1 MISNKSF
8 SYFYFSIVCV
18 LGIFMLAFV
27 LFIYGVLMRAN
38 EDLSLGE
45 SVELQLKTGAIFKP
59 LELNEYRYKMELLKM
74 IKPKVIALGS
84 SRVLQLRE
92 ESFSASFLSM
102 GRAMNHLNE
111 GLVFLKEMVHYHKP
125 EVILLGLDF
134 WWFNIKLHQPS
145 SFGGNDTK
153 QNMQKK
159 INTMMSK
166 IFKGELSFD
175 ILRYSFG
182 SNAVT
187 NYKNIGINALQYSN
201 GFRPDGSY
209 QYASFILGDGRNS
222 DIAFS
227 NTFERIA
234 QGNKRFEYGEMVSA
248 ERMQILYD
256 IIDFCKQNGIKL
268 VAFIPPLANEVIEKM
283 ESYGSKYYYIRE
295 FREKIKQLEIESY
308 DFHDMRKYVK
318 NSCEFFDGFHGGEVL
333 YQRIL
338 KEIYHADSILK
349 NYLNIKLIEETI
361 TEFSGKTLIIYD
373 KSKFKKIQEN
383 DFLQLGCKK

>member
-18 LGIFMLAFV
+18 FGIFMLAFIPFV
-27 LFIYGVLMRAN
+27 YGVLMRAN
-38 EDLSLGE
+38 EDLDLKDSIA
-45 SVELQLKTGAIFKP
+45 LQLKTDAIYNVLK
-59 LELNEYRYKMELLKM
+59 LDIYRYKMELFKSV
-74 IKPKVIALGS
+74 KPQIIALGS
-84 SRVLQLRE
+84 SRTLALRK
-92 ESFSASFLSM
+92 ESFSAGFLTAGS
-102 GRAMNHLNE
+102 AMNHLNE
-111 GLVFLKEMVHYHKP
+111 GLMFLKEMVHYHKP

-134 WWFNIKLHQPS
+134 WWFNGKFHQPNNFS
-145 SFGGNDTK
+145 GSDTK

-209 QYASFILGDGRNS
+209 QYASFILGDGKNS

-234 QGNKRFEYGEMVSA
+234 QGNQRFEYGETVSA

-295 FREKIKQLEIESY
+295 FRERLRQLEIESY